1 MGTENSR
8 SISARL
14 PQYQFEIRRRCANDE
29 YFCSVCADY
38 EAAAVALSRWLADGE
53 NAMPK
58 VAEFRQM
65 LIELEAEILSLLK
78 HQDQELRSGRGR

>member
-1 MGTENSR
+1 MRIENCR

-14 PQYQFEIRRRCANDE
+14 PQYQFEIRRRCADDE

-38 EAAAVALSRWLADGE
+38 EAATAALGRWLADGE

-78 HQDQELRSGRGR
+78 HQDRELRSGRGR